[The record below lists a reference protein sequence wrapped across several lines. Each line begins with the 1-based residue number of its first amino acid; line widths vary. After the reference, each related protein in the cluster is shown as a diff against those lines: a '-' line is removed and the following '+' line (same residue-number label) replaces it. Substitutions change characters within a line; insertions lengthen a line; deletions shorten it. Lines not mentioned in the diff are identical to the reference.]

1 MNMDWVALDP
11 KHSNRTIHRAG
22 VTRVMLT
29 PTSLDWEA
37 GQQVGMQ
44 QVTPDVPMHLS
55 LTDDRLQEDEFISSK
70 PEMSR
75 EITRLR
81 QLLATATEERDELQ
95 VLHANQKKSIE
106 LYQQQLATVTAERDA
121 YYISMNEAH
130 AEAMRDKEALATV
143 RREVWEEAAIY
154 WDTAAEGPCKDG
166 DDFAWACRVAQWCRD
181 QARKE
186 QP

>member
-55 LTDDRLQEDEFISSK
+55 LTDDRQEEEFISSK

-81 QLLATATEERDELQ
+81 E
-95 VLHANQKKSIE
+95 
-106 LYQQQLATVTAERDA
+106 QLATVTGKLERLQTFVDSSQWHKENEQLREQLATAQAMLQTQREILLSLITVVGQMKVPQTMKDA
-121 YYISMNEAH
+121 ALQILIVGPVLKRAQDFI
-130 AEAMRDKEALATV
+130 AKEA
-143 RREVWEEAAIY
+143 
-154 WDTAAEGPCKDG
+154 
-166 DDFAWACRVAQWCRD
+166 
-181 QARKE
+181 